1 VVKKKTP
8 TRGGVEPDLSAL
20 STGEELPSKR
30 ELSRALR
37 SILAANGG
45 KEAIALAAA
54 LVGIAKDPDNPRCV
68 SAAQIILDR
77 VDGPLDRKIEH
88 TGTVSRLVI
97 HGIAEVSQGPQVT
110 IEAEAKHVEI
120 PVREPTARELL
131 RMDRENLTERY
142 REPLDT
148 MGVQKRAMK

>member
-1 VVKKKTP
+1 MKKKAP
-8 TRGGVEPDLSAL
+8 TTGSAEPEPNLPDLPEGSM
-20 STGEELPSKR
+20 SKR

-45 KEAIALAAA
+45 KEARELAAA
-54 LVGIAKDPDNPRCV
+54 LIRTAKDPDNPRCV

-97 HGIAEVSQGPQVT
+97 HGIAEVGSGPMLTV
-110 IEAEAKHVEI
+110 EAEAKHVEI
-120 PVREPTARELL
+120 PVKEPTPRELL
-131 RMDRENLTERY
+131 RMEREQLTERY

>member
-1 VVKKKTP
+1 M
-8 TRGGVEPDLSAL
+8 
-20 STGEELPSKR
+20 SKR

-45 KEAIALAAA
+45 KEARELAAA
-54 LVGIAKDPDNPRCV
+54 LIRTAKDPDNPRCV

-97 HGIAEVSQGPQVT
+97 HGIAEVGSGPMLTV
-110 IEAEAKHVEI
+110 EAEAKHVEI
-120 PVREPTARELL
+120 PVKEPTPRELL
-131 RMDRENLTERY
+131 RMEREQLTERY